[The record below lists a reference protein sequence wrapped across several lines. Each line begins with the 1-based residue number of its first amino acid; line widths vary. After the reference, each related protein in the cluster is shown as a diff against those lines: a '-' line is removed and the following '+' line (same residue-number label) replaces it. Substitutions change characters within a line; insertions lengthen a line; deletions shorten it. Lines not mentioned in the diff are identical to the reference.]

1 MVLTIPE
8 KRGYKGAIVDERQWI
23 HAIRKGN
30 KEPLGDIAEKY
41 YDDIWRFCAFQ
52 TGSREDA
59 YDLAQET
66 FVRFIRYVESYHD
79 RNLKGYLL
87 TIARNVCRDYLRR
100 KHRETTYMWYDG
112 GCLSVEG
119 QCIRYGHGRGYGT
132 EEVGYDRLK
141 EDGYTHMEAESG
153 YACLEAKSGDCGG
166 KEREEGY
173 RKAPEPTAGVPG
185 QRAYG
190 DPERLVHANPERYM
204 YGNPEQH
211 VYGKPEQ
218 HMYDSPEQRAV
229 DADIRDRLMQALA
242 QLPQMQREAIL
253 LHYLYDMKYREIGR
267 VTDAQVS
274 TVKSRVRQGMEKL
287 QGLLRREDFLD

>member
-1 MVLTIPE
+1 M
-8 KRGYKGAIVDERQWI
+8 DERQWI

-30 KEPLGDIAEKY
+30 REPLGDIAEKY

-100 KHRETTYMWYDG
+100 KHRETTCMWYDG
-112 GCLSVEG
+112 GCPPEEG
-119 QCIRYGHGRGYGT
+119 QYIRHGRGCGA
-132 EEVGYDRLK
+132 EEDGCDRLK
-141 EDGYTHMEAESG
+141 AGNGYTRMETEGG
-153 YACLEAKSGDCGG
+153 YACLEAKSVDYVG
-166 KEREEGY
+166 KEREAGY
-173 RKAPEPTAGVPG
+173 RKEPEPTAGSPG
-185 QRAYG
+185 QG
-190 DPERLVHANPERYM
+190 
-204 YGNPEQH
+204 
-211 VYGKPEQ
+211 
-218 HMYDSPEQRAV
+218 MYDSPEQHAV
-229 DADIRDRLMQALA
+229 DADIHDRLMQALA

-253 LHYLYDMKYREIGR
+253 LHYLYDMKYQEIGR

-287 QGLLRREDFLD
+287 QGILRREDFLD

>member
-1 MVLTIPE
+1 MVLTIPV
-8 KRGYKGAIVDERQWI
+8 KRGYKGAIVGERQWI

-100 KHRETTYMWYDG
+100 KHRETTYAWYDG
-112 GCLSVEG
+112 GCPPEEG
-119 QCIRYGHGRGYGT
+119 QYIRHGHGWSYGT
-132 EEVGYDRLK
+132 EEG
-141 EDGYTHMEAESG
+141 G
-153 YACLEAKSGDCGG
+153 YACPEAKSGDCGG
-166 KEREEGY
+166 REREEGY
-173 RKAPEPTAGVPG
+173 RKAPEPTVGVPG

-253 LHYLYDMKYREIGR
+253 LHYLYDMKYPEIGR